1 MEIKEHLSA
10 LQDAGVRLAAAA
22 ERAGVDAP
30 VPTCPGWRVRDLLEH
45 LGGVHRWAAAYV
57 ATGRTEPFTDEE
69 AAVFF
74 TAPDDA
80 GLVGWY
86 REGHTAL
93 VRTLREADP
102 GTTCWA
108 FLRAPSPLAF
118 WARRQAHETA
128 IHMIDAEAAAAAAS
142 PGDAGGI
149 APSTAASPGDAD
161 GIASPRDAAPG
172 TGGSAST
179 ARAIASFTPAFAADG
194 VDELFDGFLP
204 RRRGRLVAD
213 PPVSLAVRATDH
225 PTAWTVRVEP
235 GGRAVTPGADAADCV
250 VSGPARELYLMLWN
264 RGGAEALDV
273 RGDRSV
279 LELWREKSV
288 IVWS

>member
-1 MEIKEHLSA
+1 MEIKEHLSS

-69 AAVFF
+69 EAVFF

-80 GLVGWY
+80 GLVGWF
-86 REGHTAL
+86 REGHAAL

-102 GTTCWA
+102 GVTCWA

-118 WARRQAHETA
+118 WARRQAHETM
-128 IHMIDAEAAAAAAS
+128 IHMIDAEAAAAAS
-142 PGDAGGI
+142 SGG
-149 APSTAASPGDAD
+149 
-161 GIASPRDAAPG
+161 AAPG
-172 TGGSAST
+172 SDPM
-179 ARAIASFTPAFAADG
+179 ARAVASFTPAFAADG

-213 PPVSLAVRATDH
+213 PPISLAVRATDH
-225 PTAWTVRVEP
+225 PTAWTIRVEP
-235 GGRAVTPGADAADCV
+235 DGRAVTSGAHDADCV

-279 LELWREKSV
+279 LDLWREKAV